1 MRFPSWRA
9 TPSQD
14 PADRAKLQERLTK
27 LTTPPVQ
34 DDVPAPSVVT
44 APMSPARAKLQELTG
59 AGAATPASAPITP
72 VPTETKPPVE
82 NPVPAAP
89 AVTPEPLAVAPSSA
103 AVEPVVALVP
113 YSASAPVIAAPIS
126 VQPESVVVAA
136 APSLRDKKR
145 RWRRRFGFLLFSGGL
160 IVVFFVAR
168 AIP

>member
-9 TPSQD
+9 TPPQD

-44 APMSPARAKLQELTG
+44 AAPISPARAKLHELTG

-72 VPTETKPPVE
+72 VPTETNPAVVE

-89 AVTPEPLAVAPSSA
+89 AVTPEPLTVAPVGA
-103 AVEPVVALVP
+103 AV
-113 YSASAPVIAAPIS
+113 
-126 VQPESVVVAA
+126 
-136 APSLRDKKR
+136 
-145 RWRRRFGFLLFSGGL
+145 
-160 IVVFFVAR
+160 
-168 AIP
+168 

>member
-9 TPSQD
+9 TPPQV

-34 DDVPAPSVVT
+34 DDAPAPSVVT
-44 APMSPARAKLQELTG
+44 AAPISPARAKLQELTG

-72 VPTETKPPVE
+72 VATETNPAVA

-89 AVTPEPLAVAPSSA
+89 AVTPEPLAVAPISA

-113 YSASAPVIAAPIS
+113 YSASVPVTAAPIG
-126 VQPESVVVAA
+126 VQPESVLVAA
-136 APSLRDKKR
+136 ATSLRDKKR
-145 RWRRRFGFLLFSGGL
+145 RRRRRLSFSVSASRL
-160 IVVFFVAR
+160 PVV
-168 AIP
+168 